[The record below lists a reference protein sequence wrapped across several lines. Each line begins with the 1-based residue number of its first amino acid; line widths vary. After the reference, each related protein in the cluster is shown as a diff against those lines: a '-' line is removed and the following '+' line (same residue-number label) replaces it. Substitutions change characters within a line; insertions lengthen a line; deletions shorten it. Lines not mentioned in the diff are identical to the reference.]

1 MQRIYT
7 IGHSNQSLEEFMSL
21 LHKHEVNII
30 VDVRSIPLCRYV
42 LQFNQK
48 PLSKYLQG
56 KGVKYLYLGNELG
69 GRRSDCINEN
79 GQVDFGQAM
88 HSDSFLKGVKQVN
101 DLLYDGLQIAL
112 MCSEAN
118 PLRCH
123 RFSLVA
129 RYFHEHGV
137 DVQHILSDGKVKSHV
152 ELEREM
158 IGQYLRSRKY
168 HLSEVDLLLG
178 TYTAEEQR
186 RDAYLLKN
194 REIGYRPS
202 LKTTTIYD

>member
-1 MQRIYT
+1 
-7 IGHSNQSLEEFMSL
+7 MSL

-79 GQVDFGQAM
+79 GQVDFGQAI

-101 DLLYDGLQIAL
+101 ELLDDGLRIAL

-158 IGQYLRSRKY
+158 IGHIHRAICPRQLFLDVYPCLQRP
-168 HLSEVDLLLG
+168 HLARCFEEACQVQDGIHVSGTLL
-178 TYTAEEQR
+178 
-186 RDAYLLKN
+186 
-194 REIGYRPS
+194 
-202 LKTTTIYD
+202 